1 MMNKA
6 MDWLQ
11 DKVMP
16 PLFKMAS
23 NKYLLAI
30 RDAFT
35 STFAVVAIGSIF
47 LLVCYFP
54 AEAWSKIVDPYVG
67 MLSIPNTLT
76 MGLIAVYMAFA
87 MGYAL
92 GAATG
97 LEPLVHGIS
106 VLCIFLIMVNPLENG
121 YISMTYLGSQGIFT
135 AILAAA
141 VTTILSVL
149 FKKRGIVIKMP
160 DAVPPIIS
168 AAFEMLVSLFVIVV
182 IVWAVRILAGVD
194 IPLIMGKLISP
205 LAYAADSPLSTLVE
219 GFLTEVL
226 WFAGI
231 HGGSIIAFNG
241 GVLYPFALANC
252 EANAAAVAAGQPIP
266 NIITPSLAAFYQ
278 DSSVSMWAV
287 CIMMIVLCKSAHL
300 KQVGKL
306 AVVPAIFGVTEPIW
320 FGTPFVLNPYFMIPF
335 LFTRPFN
342 LTLTYFL
349 MKANIIGRQYLALHW
364 ALPGLFGSYLSAGGD
379 IRNTIWWMILTVIN
393 CLIYYPFLKMYDNEK
408 VKEESGE
415 VEAVL

>member
-1 MMNKA
+1 MQKA
-6 MDWLQ
+6 LDFLQ

-35 STFAVVAIGSIF
+35 STFALVAIGSLF

-54 AEAWSKIVDPYVG
+54 VDAWAQIVGPYVG
-67 MLSIPNTLT
+67 ILSIPNTLT
-76 MGLIAVYMAFA
+76 MGIIALYMAFA

-92 GAATG
+92 GAAVG
-97 LEPLVHGIS
+97 LEPLVNGVS
-106 VLCIFLIMVNPLENG
+106 VTCIFLIMINPLVDG
-121 YISMTYLGSQGIFT
+121 GISTAYLGSQGIFT

-141 VTTILSVL
+141 ITTALSAF
-149 FKKRGIVIKMP
+149 FKKHGVVIKMP

-168 AAFEMLVSLFVIVV
+168 AAFEMLISLLVIVLV
-182 IVWAVRILAGVD
+182 VWGIVYIGGAN
-194 IPLIMGKLISP
+194 IPELMGKLISP
-205 LAYAADSPLSTLVE
+205 LAYAADSPLSTIVE
-219 GFLTEVL
+219 GLLTETL

-241 GVLYPFALANC
+241 GVLYPFALANI
-252 EANAAAVAAGQPIP
+252 EANAAAVAAGLPCP
-266 NIITPSLAAFYQ
+266 NIINPSLAAFYQ

-300 KQVGKL
+300 KQVGKI

-320 FGTPFVLNPYFMIPF
+320 FGTPFVLNPYFLIPF
-335 LFTRPFN
+335 LLTRPIN

-349 MKANIIGRQYLALHW
+349 MKLNIIGRQYIALHW

-379 IRNTIWWMILTVIN
+379 IRNTIWWLILCVLN
-393 CLIYYPFLKMYDNEK
+393 CLFYYPFLKMYDNEK
-408 VKEESGE
+408 VKEENGE
-415 VEAVL
+415 GAELV

>member
-1 MMNKA
+1 MTKA

-11 DKVMP
+11 EKIMP

-35 STFAVVAIGSIF
+35 STFAIVAIGSIF
-47 LLVCYFP
+47 LLICYFP
-54 AEAWSKIVDPYVG
+54 SPKWSEFISPYVG
-67 MLSIPNTLT
+67 MLSVPNALT

-87 MGYAL
+87 MGYSL
-92 GAATG
+92 GAAVD
-97 LEPLVHGIS
+97 LEPLVNGIS
-106 VLCIFLIMVNPLENG
+106 VLCIFLLMVNP
-121 YISMTYLGSQGIFT
+121 ISDGVIHMNYLGSAGIFV

-141 VTTILSVL
+141 VTTALSKL

-160 DAVPPIIS
+160 DAVPPIIA
-168 AAFEMLVSLFVIVV
+168 AAFEMLISLFVIIV
-182 IVWAVRILAGVD
+182 IVWFIRIFIGVN
-194 IPLIMGKLISP
+194 IPELMGKLFAP
-205 LAYAADSPLSTLVE
+205 LAYAADSPLSTMLE

-241 GVLYPFALANC
+241 GILYPFALANLD
-252 EANAAAVAAGQPIP
+252 ANAAAVAAGLPMP

-287 CIMMIVLCKSAHL
+287 CIMMIFLCKSAHL

-306 AVVPAIFGVTEPIW
+306 AVLPAIFGVTEPIW
-320 FGTPFVLNPYFMIPF
+320 FGTPFVLNPYFMLPF
-335 LFTRPFN
+335 LFVRPMN

-349 MKANIIGRQYLALHW
+349 MKLNIIGRQYIGLHW
-364 ALPGLFGSYLSAGGD
+364 ALPGFFGSYLSAGGD
-379 IRNTIWWMILTVIN
+379 FRNTVWWLILCVIN
-393 CLIYYPFLKMYDNEK
+393 CLIYYPFVKMYDKELLK
-408 VKEESGE
+408 AEESGE
-415 VEAVL
+415 AET